1 LRVWLVVGNL
11 SGQGTEGERDR
22 EIFMKI
28 HRVLCIAAMT
38 YVAAIIA
45 INMSKKGYFE
55 WGEKP

>member
-1 LRVWLVVGNL
+1 VF
-11 SGQGTEGERDR
+11 GQGTEGERDR
-22 EIFMKI
+22 EILMKI